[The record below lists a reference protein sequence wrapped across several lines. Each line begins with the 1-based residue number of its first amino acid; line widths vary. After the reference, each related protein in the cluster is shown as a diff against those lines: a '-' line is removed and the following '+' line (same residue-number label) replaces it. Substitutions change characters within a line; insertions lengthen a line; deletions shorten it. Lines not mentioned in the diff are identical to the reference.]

1 MAEEKILDSEKLD
14 EDQLENVV
22 GGTRAETRELSI
34 ALNQALYGIDF
45 SGLNVNDAEHM
56 KYAKSDLQPEL
67 ERIGITAKLD
77 IGVNGTG
84 IGEQANRYFYK
95 GVEIPHDKLV
105 SIINSVNK

>member
-1 MAEEKILDSEKLD
+1 MAEEKILDSEQLD
-14 EDQLENVV
+14 EDQLDNVV

-45 SGLNVNDAEHM
+45 SALDVNNAEHM
-56 KYAKSDLQPEL
+56 NFAKSDLQPEL
-67 ERIGITAKLD
+67 ERVGITAKLD

-84 IGEQANRYFYK
+84 VGEQANRYFYK